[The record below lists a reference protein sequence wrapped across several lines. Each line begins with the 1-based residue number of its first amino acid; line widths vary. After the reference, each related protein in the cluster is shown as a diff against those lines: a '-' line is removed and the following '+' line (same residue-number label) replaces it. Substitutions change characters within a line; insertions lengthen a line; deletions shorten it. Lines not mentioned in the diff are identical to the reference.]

1 MPLSEGQSTLFEA
14 VGGERAVTAAVDKL
28 YERAMEDPLLQVYFE
43 SAMVPA
49 LKPRVARYL
58 TFLFDGAS
66 SYEGPTI
73 HQAHVGKDVTDLAF
87 DAFVAALVEA
97 FTQLQVGFAEV
108 AEIRRRVKDPDV
120 AREIEDFLAGGEML
134 SKRTYDLLVVIAAGV
149 IMQNPS

>member
-1 MPLSEGQSTLFEA
+1 MSERQATLFEA

-43 SAMVPA
+43 SATVPA
-49 LKPRVARYL
+49 LKPRVVRYL

-73 HQAHVGKDVTDLAF
+73 HQAHVGRDVTDLAF

-108 AEIRRRVKDPDV
+108 VEVRRRLDALKNNVVDGFVVPGSLKYEKDRP
-120 AREIEDFLAGGEML
+120 G
-134 SKRTYDLLVVIAAGV
+134 SQPRT
-149 IMQNPS
+149 